1 MQKEAVQLSDAWA
14 CLVNAATSRVFDVD
28 RHATPLASELLRH
41 LCRRFNDQYV
51 PRSNDELLQRHM
63 QMTGLL
69 AIVRAISQADTIGQ
83 MTLDATALWHD
94 VRMLS
99 EMPLP
104 ATGAEFIELNAAI
117 MAFYS
122 NLNMSACGDHQ
133 HIARNISHRGN
144 GVRHQPHSVQR

>member
-69 AIVRAISQADTIGQ
+69 AIVGAD
-83 MTLDATALWHD
+83 
-94 VRMLS
+94 LS
-99 EMPLP
+99 GRHHWSNDPRCNGL
-104 ATGAEFIELNAAI
+104 
-117 MAFYS
+117 MA
-122 NLNMSACGDHQ
+122 
-133 HIARNISHRGN
+133 
-144 GVRHQPHSVQR
+144 